1 MTRNIPPFQY
11 SNILIMSYQVID
23 GINSTDIHSELFL
36 QAMVGSVSDALV
48 VPASA
53 VKVNMINGNKRALLS
68 TVNVISIISV
78 NSGMMSD
85 MVLSMLH
92 ESMTQGIFLTSMQ
105 EKSGLPITS
114 ISPFTL
120 TDITAAKQSV
130 SDPEASSTSKK
141 GTILHF
147 RDSANFMRV

>member
-1 MTRNIPPFQY
+1 MA
-11 SNILIMSYQVID
+11 YQLID
-23 GINSTDIHSELFL
+23 GINSTDVNSESFL

-53 VKVNMINGNKRALLS
+53 VKVTMGKGNNRALLS
-68 TVNVISIISV
+68 TINVISIITV

-85 MVLSMLH
+85 MVLSLLR

-114 ISPFTL
+114 ISPFAL

-130 SDPEASSTSKK
+130 SDPEPSSTSKK
-141 GTILHF
+141 GASLRF
-147 RDSANFMRV
+147 RVSASYVRH

>member
-1 MTRNIPPFQY
+1 
-11 SNILIMSYQVID
+11 MSYQVID

-53 VKVNMINGNKRALLS
+53 VKVTMIKGNKRSLLS

-85 MVLSMLH
+85 MVLSMLR

-105 EKSGLPITS
+105 EKSGLSITS

-141 GTILHF
+141 GTSLHF
-147 RDSANFMRV
+147 HDSATYVLV